1 MQVAYFCSMTT
12 DATLRAP
19 RSCSDVDTVHAWL
32 QETYRGCDSRMAQE
46 GLRRHVLRV
55 LRMWRSWSIFSDD
68 FLNGLQVRR
77 NGKAEL
83 TDLIS
88 WCCSACM

>member
-1 MQVAYFCSMTT
+1 MTA

-19 RSCSDVDTVHAWL
+19 RIHGDVDVAYAWL

-77 NGKAEL
+77 NSK
-83 TDLIS
+83 TDHN
-88 WCCSACM
+88 